1 MRRRTVLSWV
11 LGYYV
16 LEMPR
21 EACETFM
28 NMCMRYGFE
37 HYGIEF
43 DDERGKVY
51 FTMPSSGRGKVLA
64 ACRVWRISVRVRQR
78 RGLLAL
84 LSKYR
89 GRWGILIG
97 LVFSLA
103 LFVASQSVI
112 WRIDVTGNEA
122 LSRES
127 VIECLRENG
136 MKIGDVISRV
146 DANAVEQ
153 RVMINNDKISYV
165 SINIIGTVASVEIRE
180 TIDTEISDEEKR
192 PANLVSRFD
201 AQIILVEAYTGFICV
216 KEEDFVRAG
225 ELLVSGI
232 YKTEKAPIRYTRAS
246 GKVFGRVNASFE
258 VEIPLLQVE
267 KVPTGEKIEKKTL
280 IFFGNSI
287 KLFINYRNLPSSCD
301 IMNYEYALDPF
312 SLGELPISIR
322 VEQYLPYEMCEV
334 TLSESEAIEQAY
346 EELRARID
354 AQLPEAQI
362 LKKTLYGEFKD
373 GKYILH
379 CDLTAICNIAK
390 QVEFELIS

>member
-1 MRRRTVLSWV
+1 MRRRTVLSWI

-21 EACETFM
+21 AACETFM

-51 FTMPSSGRGKVLA
+51 FTMPSSRRGKVLA
-64 ACRVWRISVRVRQR
+64 ACRVWRISARVRQK

-97 LVFSLA
+97 LVLSVA
-103 LFVASQSVI
+103 LFAASQSVI

-165 SINIIGTVASVEIRE
+165 SINIIGTVANVEIRE

-201 AQIILVEAYTGFICV
+201 AQIISVEAYTGFICV

-322 VEQYLPYEMCEV
+322 VEQYLPYEMREV
-334 TLSESEAIEQAY
+334 TLSESEAIERAY
-346 EELRARID
+346 EELRAQID